1 MKHAGQAAMLVFM
14 APSHAEPFVIREL
27 YSSDECINGS
37 LLNTSWEE
45 IVRVCMAPQNFRVEI
60 NSQTIV
66 YRYYN
71 ASFPSCGGTM
81 MHSEVF
87 ETDECVL
94 DSAANDT
101 RYVKMTL
108 KLHDAVVEQVYDSQ
122 NCAGSPAETNTMRL
136 GICDELNNRSFQ
148 CNEGVVEEL
157 HYQEQRKKFPQMSK

>member
-81 MHSEVF
+81 MRSEVF

-101 RYVKMTL
+101 RYASHSEVRFFSWFASKGTL
-108 KLHDAVVEQVYDSQ
+108 WCFFTL
-122 NCAGSPAETNTMRL
+122 GSL
-136 GICDELNNRSFQ
+136 GSTAMQ
-148 CNEGVVEEL
+148 
-157 HYQEQRKKFPQMSK
+157 